1 MTLALVFYS
10 ASTDVDLNLPVCRDS
25 LMKYLSILLQSWET
39 YLCIRRPWGGG
50 SGANLCQTGGLQWN
64 WKLNFR
70 WSFGTPG
77 GERAI
82 YENRCWWTILQVYEL
97 LGRGAAICGLCFS
110 VGTVDDYVSCVVHL
124 EFWNISIRT
133 QLVQLLWRTAHRF
146 VKERNLELSCDAGRI
161 PLPGIYAGKVETL
174 IRKETHTSIFIA

>member
-1 MTLALVFYS
+1 MHYYCCSVAKSCLTLCRPKDGCTPGFPVHHHLLELAHTCVHWVGDAIQPSRPLSPPSPFALNLIVKYAILLTSKEFLVTLALVFYS
-10 ASTDVDLNLPVCRDS
+10 ASTDVDENLPVCRDS

-82 YENRCWWTILQVYEL
+82 YENRCWWTV
-97 LGRGAAICGLCFS
+97 F
-110 VGTVDDYVSCVVHL
+110 
-124 EFWNISIRT
+124 
-133 QLVQLLWRTAHRF
+133 
-146 VKERNLELSCDAGRI
+146 
-161 PLPGIYAGKVETL
+161 
-174 IRKETHTSIFIA
+174 